1 MSINSDKNYGGVFD
15 SQNRD
20 VNQPDQQEIENE
32 EEEEVNVDMLNDE

>member
-20 VNQPDQQEIENE
+20 VNQPDQPEIENE